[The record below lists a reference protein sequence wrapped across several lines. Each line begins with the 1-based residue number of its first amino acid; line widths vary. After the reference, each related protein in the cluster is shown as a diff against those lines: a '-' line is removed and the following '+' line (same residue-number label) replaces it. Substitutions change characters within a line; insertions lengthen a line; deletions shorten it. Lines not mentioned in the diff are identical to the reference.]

1 MTWSTLSTLPG
12 YTWSN
17 KVVDVF
23 EERLTPSWWLIVALF
38 LAVPTSVLIFFPLS
52 IAVGLIVGL
61 GIWLAA
67 VAALWVG
74 SPRLRLDRAGF
85 SAGRARVE
93 LQHISAIDQVPSE
106 QARDAKGPSLDARAY
121 LVIRPWITPAVRV
134 HIDDPRDPTPYW
146 LVSTRKPQL
155 IVEAWQR
162 MRPKA

>member
-1 MTWSTLSTLPG
+1 M
-12 YTWSN
+12 
-17 KVVDVF
+17 VVDVL

-52 IAVGLIVGL
+52 VPVGFVVGL

-67 VAALWVG
+67 VVALWTG
-74 SPRLRLDRAGF
+74 SPRLRLDNTAF

-93 LQHISAIDQVPSE
+93 LEHISLIEPVSRE

-146 LVSTRKPQL
+146 LVSSRQPERIAQ
-155 IVEAWQR
+155 AWQQR
-162 MRPKA
+162 QAQP